1 MVARKTVGAGRGQ
14 VHDALIVA
22 KGSSASPA
30 AAEAVDKTGESGDS
44 TAKSDG
50 ETRSELDDER
60 IRPHAATAEPS
71 SVSAFTS

>member
-1 MVARKTVGAGRGQ
+1 MVADEVVGVGCGQ

-22 KGSSASPA
+22 KGSSASPGV
-30 AAEAVDKTGESGDS
+30 AEVVDRTGESGDS

-60 IRPHAATAEPS
+60 IGYYRAE
-71 SVSAFTS
+71 FGLGFHKR

>member
-1 MVARKTVGAGRGQ
+1 MVARKIVSVGRGQ

-30 AAEAVDKTGESGDS
+30 VAEAVDRLSESGDS

-60 IRPHAATAEPS
+60 IRPRAATAEPS